1 MLNCSTLTVYFVLF
15 YRDLTL
21 SLSVLIVLADSVFL
35 SFSPFPLFV
44 PLLLSAF
51 TVGKRPFRKSGWGH
65 TQTQCAHTHT
75 QWWGGYALKPVFKKH
90 SRRQNTWS
98 TCRSVTTSNKL
109 LPRHVVVLK
118 TLSAFTNT
126 TSLYEC
132 PNLHQMNSMWEGSF

>member
-51 TVGKRPFRKSGWGH
+51 TVGKRPFRKSG
-65 TQTQCAHTHT
+65 
-75 QWWGGYALKPVFKKH
+75 
-90 SRRQNTWS
+90 
-98 TCRSVTTSNKL
+98 
-109 LPRHVVVLK
+109 
-118 TLSAFTNT
+118 
-126 TSLYEC
+126 
-132 PNLHQMNSMWEGSF
+132 